1 MRYSKTVLLKDGRAC
16 IIRNGTERDAQGVWD
31 NFVLTHGET
40 EFLTTYPEEVTFTL
54 EQEEA
59 YLKKK
64 EESNRDAELL
74 AEVSGKV
81 VGTAGICGINA
92 SEKTRHRAS
101 FGISIAKAWW
111 GLGIGR
117 ALTEACIEC
126 AREAG
131 YLQLEL
137 EVVADNRRA
146 TELYKSVGFIEYG
159 RNPKGFRSRNS
170 GWQENVLM
178 RLELQPEE
186 GKNVC
191 PELYFK
197 GEKNSV

>member
-1 MRYSKTVLLKDGRAC
+1 MKYSKTITLKDGRTC
-16 IIRNGTERDAQGVWD
+16 IVRNGTKPDAQGVWD

-54 EQEEA
+54 EQEEM

-64 EESNRDAELL
+64 EESDRDAALL
-74 AEVSGKV
+74 AEVDGKI
-81 VGTAGICGINA
+81 VGTAGIDSRGSA
-92 SEKTRHRAS
+92 EKTRHRAS

-126 AREAG
+126 ARTAG

-137 EVVADNRRA
+137 EVVADNYRA
-146 TELYKSVGFIEYG
+146 AELYKSVGFIEYG
-159 RNPKGFRSRNS
+159 RNPKSFRSRNS

-178 RLELQPEE
+178 RLEL
-186 GKNVC
+186 
-191 PELYFK
+191 
-197 GEKNSV
+197 

>member
-1 MRYSKTVLLKDGRAC
+1 MKYSKTVTLKDGRTC
-16 IIRNGTERDAQGVWD
+16 IVRSGTPQDVWN

-40 EFLTTYPEEVTFTL
+40 EFLTTYPEEVTYTL

-59 YLKKK
+59 YLKQK
-64 EESNRDAELL
+64 EESDRDAALL
-74 AEVSGKV
+74 AEVDGKIA
-81 VGTAGICGINA
+81 GTAGIDCINA
-92 SEKTRHRAS
+92 AEKTRHRAS

-111 GLGIGR
+111 GFGIGR

-126 AREAG
+126 ARTAG

-146 TELYKSVGFIEYG
+146 AELYKSVGFIEYG

-178 RLELQPEE
+178 RLEL
-186 GKNVC
+186 
-191 PELYFK
+191 
-197 GEKNSV
+197 

>member
-1 MRYSKTVLLKDGRAC
+1 MRYSKTVILKDGRTC
-16 IIRNGTERDAQGVWD
+16 IIRNGTAQDAQGAWD

-40 EFLTTYPEEVTFTL
+40 EFLTTYPEETTFTL
-54 EQEEA
+54 EQEGA
-59 YLKKK
+59 FLKQK
-64 EESNRDAELL
+64 EESDRNAELL
-74 AEVSGKV
+74 AEVDGKIA
-81 VGTAGICGINA
+81 GMAGINCINTA
-92 SEKTRHRAS
+92 EKTRHRAS

-126 AREAG
+126 AKAAG

-146 TELYKSVGFIEYG
+146 AELYKSAGFIEYG

-178 RLELQPEE
+178 RLEL
-186 GKNVC
+186 
-191 PELYFK
+191 
-197 GEKNSV
+197 

>member
-1 MRYSKTVLLKDGRAC
+1 MRYSKTVILKDGRTC
-16 IIRNGTERDAQGVWD
+16 IIRNGTQQDAQGVWD

-59 YLKKK
+59 YLKQK
-64 EESNRDAELL
+64 EESERDVALL
-74 AEVSGKV
+74 AEVDGKV
-81 VGTAGICGINA
+81 VGTAGVDNINA
-92 SEKTRHRAS
+92 AEKTRHRAS

-117 ALTEACIEC
+117 ALTEA
-126 AREAG
+126 G

-137 EVVADNRRA
+137 EVVAVNHRA
-146 TELYKSVGFIEYG
+146 AELYKSVGFVEYG
-159 RNPKGFRSRNS
+159 RNPKGFLSRNS

-178 RLELQPEE
+178 RLEL
-186 GKNVC
+186 
-191 PELYFK
+191 
-197 GEKNSV
+197 

>member
-1 MRYSKTVLLKDGRAC
+1 MRYSKPVRLKDGRTC
-16 IIRNGTERDAQGVWD
+16 IIRNGTQQDAQGVWD

-40 EFLTTYPEEVTFTL
+40 EFLTTYPEEVAYTP

-59 YLKKK
+59 YLKQK
-64 EESNRDAELL
+64 EESGRDAELL
-74 AEVSGKV
+74 AEVDGKI
-81 VGTAGICGINA
+81 VGTAGIRSINA
-92 SEKTRHRAS
+92 AEKTRHRAS

-146 TELYKSVGFIEYG
+146 AELYKSIGFVEYG

-170 GWQENVLM
+170 GWQENILM
-178 RLELQPEE
+178 RLEL
-186 GKNVC
+186 
-191 PELYFK
+191 
-197 GEKNSV
+197 

>member
-1 MRYSKTVLLKDGRAC
+1 MKYSETVRLKDGRTC
-16 IIRNGTERDAQGVWD
+16 IIRNGTPRDAQGVWD

-40 EFLTTYPEEVTFTL
+40 EFLTTYPEEVTYTL
-54 EQEEA
+54 EQEET
-59 YLKKK
+59 YLKQR
-64 EESNRDAELL
+64 EESDRDAALL
-74 AEVSGKV
+74 AEVGGQV
-81 VGTAGICGINA
+81 VGTAGINSISA
-92 SEKTRHRAS
+92 AEKTRHRAS

-117 ALTEACIEC
+117 ALTEACIRC

-137 EVVADNRRA
+137 EVVAENRRA
-146 TELYKSVGFIEYG
+146 AELYKSVGFVEYG

-178 RLELQPEE
+178 RLEL
-186 GKNVC
+186 
-191 PELYFK
+191 
-197 GEKNSV
+197 